1 MSPKNK
7 YCTPGTQE
15 RTVQYLVLHFSFGI
29 FLIFAFC
36 ILTHVWQVMCVHI
49 VFFLYL
55 HVLGIPRAIDAH
67 SGLIMD
73 YDSGKRECSL
83 NFEGSSGAMEENAAT
98 MIWQRSTEKLFTLH
112 HLHW

>member
-1 MSPKNK
+1 M
-7 YCTPGTQE
+7 
-15 RTVQYLVLHFSFGI
+15 
-29 FLIFAFC
+29 
-36 ILTHVWQVMCVHI
+36 HI

-55 HVLGIPRAIDAH
+55 HVLG
-67 SGLIMD
+67 GLIMD